1 MRKEKEIEEMARKL
15 GAEYDRLISHIPLT
29 REEWESAQKV
39 LSALSALKWVLGGDK
54 DLLPLSFHSSK
65 EKEGKDG

>member
-15 GAEYDRLISHIPLT
+15 GAEYDRIIRHTPLT

-39 LSALSALKWVLGGDK
+39 LSALAALKWVLGGDNH
-54 DLLPLSFHSSK
+54 LLPLYFHSSK
-65 EKEGKDG
+65 KKEGKDG

>member
-15 GAEYDRLISHIPLT
+15 GAEYDRIIRHTPLT

-39 LSALSALKWVLGGDK
+39 LSALAALKWVLGGDNH
-54 DLLPLSFHSSK
+54 LLPLSFNSSK
-65 EKEGKDG
+65 KKEGKDE